1 MTVTD
6 QRQTGSD
13 EPSGPSVELP
23 TIPSDPPVDVPGVL
37 ARLDALQSI
46 AEQHPPRYGE
56 DGLAC
61 FNYLYREITTEVW
74 DRIQSNDFRSREF
87 ISRFDV
93 EFAKRYFDAVLP
105 RAAGRPVP
113 ESWQVLLERRS
124 DPDINRIQFAVAG
137 VNAHVDFDLAFALL
151 TTCRALN
158 RPFGEDERADYNLV
172 NQVFADHMRAL
183 RRHFEDWW
191 MRVLDGGLL
200 ALAADRGGDLA
211 VVVSRDAAWNRAK
224 RLSSLTGRDFDE
236 ESAEIDH
243 QAAIVG
249 RALLEVPLL
258 GH

>member
-6 QRQTGSD
+6 QRQTGND
-13 EPSGPSVELP
+13 GPRVGSVPLLTMP
-23 TIPSDPPVDVPGVL
+23 GDPPVDVPGVL
-37 ARLDALQSI
+37 ARLDALQDI

-74 DRIQSNDFRSREF
+74 EQIQKDEFRSREF
-87 ISRFDV
+87 ITRLDV
-93 EFAKRYFDAVLP
+93 EFAKRYFAAVLP
-105 RAAGRPVP
+105 RTDGRPVP

-124 DPDINRIQFAVAG
+124 EPEINRIQFAVAG

-151 TTCRALN
+151 STCRALG
-158 RPFGEDERADYNLV
+158 RPFGEDERADYNRI
-172 NQVFADHMRAL
+172 NQIFASHMRAL

-200 ALAADRGGDLA
+200 ALAADEGGELA
-211 VVVSRDAAWNRAK
+211 VIVARDAAWNRAK
-224 RLSSLTGRDFDE
+224 RLAGLTGRDFDV

-243 QAAIVG
+243 RTAIVG
-249 RALLEVPLL
+249 RVLLEVPLL
-258 GH
+258 